1 MTAPTAAVVTLTLF
15 LPVQPS
21 TIEVVCLGGRADSL
35 RGQVGTGRCVTP
47 GSSLTLPLHGVLQR
61 TKAVRDRGKSGGGL
75 LQDYW
80 RKSRPLSTCDVP
92 ILHRGRDR
100 RSRSWSGSYSCFCTG
115 YMYCINFVL
124 DARLLLCCTWSLE
137 DASTKGFRGVVLSP
151 LPPGSVTCP
160 AAGGTGTAVSWCS
173 EARTVTASGTWMTC
187 TGGASSSVLGPAV
200 ALAILSVDVGCCAF
214 VRVVGMLGTL
224 SPCWDVLEFT
234 SEFEP
239 TQFVRVLPQSQVN

>member
-1 MTAPTAAVVTLTLF
+1 M
-15 LPVQPS
+15 
-21 TIEVVCLGGRADSL
+21 
-35 RGQVGTGRCVTP
+35 
-47 GSSLTLPLHGVLQR
+47 LQR
-61 TKAVRDRGKSGGGL
+61 TKAVGDRGKSGGDL

-80 RKSRPLSTCDVP
+80 RKSRTLSTPATCQ
-92 ILHRGRDR
+92 
-100 RSRSWSGSYSCFCTG
+100 SCTG
-115 YMYCINFVL
+115 VGTEDPGAGVEVTAASVPVTCTAFVL

-137 DASTKGFRGVVLSP
+137 DAATKGFRGVVLSP

-173 EARTVTASGTWMTC
+173 EARTVTASGTWMTSC
-187 TGGASSSVLGPAV
+187 VLGPAV

-214 VRVVGMLGTL
+214 VRVVGMLDTL

-239 TQFVRVLPQSQVN
+239 TQFVRVLLPRSQVN

>member
-1 MTAPTAAVVTLTLF
+1 M
-15 LPVQPS
+15 
-21 TIEVVCLGGRADSL
+21 
-35 RGQVGTGRCVTP
+35 
-47 GSSLTLPLHGVLQR
+47 LQR

-80 RKSRPLSTCDVP
+80 RKVEHFPPATCQ
-92 ILHRGRDR
+92 
-100 RSRSWSGSYSCFCTG
+100 SCTG
-115 YMYCINFVL
+115 VGTEDPGAGVEVTAASVPATCTAFVL

-137 DASTKGFRGVVLSP
+137 DAATKGFREVVLSP

-214 VRVVGMLGTL
+214 VPVVGMLDT
-224 SPCWDVLEFT
+224 
-234 SEFEP
+234 
-239 TQFVRVLPQSQVN
+239 